1 MSQGAFDFNEFI
13 EPKSNQADEPIEI
26 IENEETVENE
36 PTEEIAEE
44 FDGSENIDVQKAVVE
59 SLAADKAALD
69 CELEKLKTFLTE
81 KDSQLAAKNGEMDSL
96 KAELSKKD
104 FEISVLK
111 VELAKKDS
119 ELAKNFEK
127 QLDVQVRN
135 PNALALLDR
144 EVELP
149 DRFPGETRDHV
160 LEVIKEARDKSE
172 SEGRRRRAQIL
183 ESVLVANE
191 PNGTLAERRS
201 SVEKVFSENNNIISG
216 TVIEK
221 LNEFSIAHKEGEEYL
236 LASEII
242 LRNF

>member
-13 EPKSNQADEPIEI
+13 EPNQADETTEI
-26 IENEETVENE
+26 SENEQA
-36 PTEEIAEE
+36 EEISEE

-69 CELEKLKTFLTE
+69 CELENLKTALAE
-81 KDSQLAAKNGEMDSL
+81 KDTQLAYRNSEIDSL

-104 FEISVLK
+104 FEISFLK
-111 VELAKKDS
+111 VELAKRDS
-119 ELAKNFEK
+119 ELAKNLKK
-127 QLDVQVRN
+127 QLDVQARN

-201 SVEKVFSENNNIISG
+201 SLEKVFSENNNIISG

-221 LNEFSIAHKEGEEYL
+221 LNDLSIAHKEGDEYL